1 MTEVLVF
8 KFPSLNGDS
17 RTEIERKYCELV
29 NEYRNGARLDP
40 EVLDWMDTANTWLM
54 TSES

>member
-8 KFPSLNGDS
+8 KFPSLNDGS

-29 NEYRNGARLDP
+29 NEYRNGTALDP
-40 EVLDWMDTANTWLM
+40 EVLDWMDSANNWLM
-54 TSES
+54 TAES